1 MDVSRFRQ
9 PTEFRGVWQL
19 YRRKHRSYVKS
30 SKPDA
35 PVTECEKATFELTP
49 IA

>member
-9 PTEFRGVWQL
+9 LTEFRGVWQL
-19 YRRKHRSYVKS
+19 YRWKDRSYVKS
-30 SKPDA
+30 SRPDKPL
-35 PVTECEKATFELTP
+35 TEGEKATFELTS